1 MRDKSAACRCA
12 GLHASTVAFVAK
24 PALRRSVLTVRVSTF
39 SHTGQPQS
47 THASVLSGRNP
58 AEIQLQ
64 VAARLAERWPANA
77 PLAEL
82 SVELWLGRTSMF
94 FLKHA
99 AEAALSDMRCV
110 AVDQT
115 QREMFVAV
123 FCRMEVSDLIVGP
136 CGPGTSER
144 EEPMSV

>member
-1 MRDKSAACRCA
+1 MSK
-12 GLHASTVAFVAK
+12 H
-24 PALRRSVLTVRVSTF
+24 VLAHWSQ
-39 SHTGQPQS
+39 SKS
-47 THASVLSGRNP
+47 THASALSGRNP
-58 AEIQLQ
+58 SGIQKED
-64 VAARLAERWPANA
+64 AARLAERWPAYA
-77 PLAEL
+77 PIAKL

-99 AEAALSDMRCV
+99 AEAALSDMCCV